1 MFRVSMPI
9 VLLTLAA
16 CAPVAPVESAA
27 DAPAGASTDAA
38 SSSDSSDGTTA
49 AAPGGVSDGGQ
60 ASSDGAPG
68 AVEGG
73 AGGSRGSG
81 SGEVQPVPPEQIRV
95 GPGLDED
102 TCKADAAQG
111 MIGRSASEAV
121 VKDAMRVTGAKSV
134 RVIPHDGM
142 VTMDYRGDRLNIQ
155 LDEQGKIVAITCG

>member
-1 MFRVSMPI
+1 MFRISMPV

-27 DAPAGASTDAA
+27 DAPAGASADAA
-38 SSSDSSDGTTA
+38 SGSDS
-49 AAPGGVSDGGQ
+49 APGADITDGGQ
-60 ASSDGAPG
+60 TSAGGAPG
-68 AVEGG
+68 AVEG
-73 AGGSRGSG
+73 STG
-81 SGEVQPVPPEQIRV
+81 SGEVQPVPQEQIRV
-95 GPGLDED
+95 GPGLGEES
-102 TCKADAAQG
+102 CKAEAAQG

-121 VKDAMRVTGAKSV
+121 VKDATRVTGAKSV

>member
-16 CAPVAPVESAA
+16 CAPVTPVESAA
-27 DAPAGASTDAA
+27 DAPAGASADAV
-38 SSSDSSDGTTA
+38 SG
-49 AAPGGVSDGGQ
+49 SDGGISDG
-60 ASSDGAPG
+60 ATATTPGGGVTDGAPG
-68 AVEGG
+68 AVEG
-73 AGGSRGSG
+73 STGSG
-81 SGEVQPVPPEQIRV
+81 DMQPVPEEQV
-95 GPGLDED
+95 LAGPGLGDES
-102 TCKADAAQG
+102 CKAEAAQG

-121 VKDAMRVTGAKSV
+121 VKDARRVTGATSV